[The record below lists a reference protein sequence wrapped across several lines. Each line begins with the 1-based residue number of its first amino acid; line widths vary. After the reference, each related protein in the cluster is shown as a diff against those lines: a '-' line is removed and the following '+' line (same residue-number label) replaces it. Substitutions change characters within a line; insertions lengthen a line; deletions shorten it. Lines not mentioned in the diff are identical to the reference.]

1 MVDEQLIGNYSNE
14 RQAPNF
20 LKFSLADT
28 IIVVFVACIGIFGSF
43 YVFGSLDQ
51 EVKKSDN
58 AALSVQLSNID
69 FKSLPVTSDLT
80 NGYESQ
86 NHIQVKGKYAAGQ
99 FLQFDIP
106 EYNSQG
112 SYSIDFG
119 NGDVR
124 ILDDQ
129 EFVYSYMSPGTFV
142 IRLIVDYKDQKA
154 VIQEKMIEIKPKDHS
169 SSFIT
174 SL

>member
-1 MVDEQLIGNYSNE
+1 MVDEQLIGKYSNE
-14 RQAPNF
+14 RQSPSF

-43 YVFGSLDQ
+43 YVFGSLDK
-51 EVKKSDN
+51 EIKKTDDS
-58 AALSVQLSNID
+58 ALSVQLSNID
-69 FKSLPVTSDLT
+69 FKTLAVSSEATVRYDA
-80 NGYESQ
+80 Q
-86 NHIQVKGKYAAGQ
+86 NHIQVKGKYVAGQ
-99 FLQFDIP
+99 FLQFYIP
-106 EYNSQG
+106 EYSAQG
-112 SYSIDFG
+112 TYSIDFG
-119 NGDVR
+119 NGDIR

-154 VIQEKMIEIKPKDHS
+154 VIQEKLIEIKPEEHT